1 MYKKV
6 EILLFEDN
14 PGDAGLIE
22 EMLEGFTDFQYEFK
36 TVQTLNEGLSLLKKN
51 RFDIILSD
59 LGLPD
64 SDGIDTF
71 LEIHSRNSR
80 IPIIILTGMNDE
92 NIGIEAVK
100 TGAQDYLVKGQVD
113 GRLLKRSIQY
123 SIERKKAE
131 ERVQNLANIVEYS
144 NDAIVTRSLDGFIT
158 SWNLGAEQIYGYPA
172 EEILGKPATVLM
184 PSVLVN
190 ESQKL
195 TEMIKQGEKIHQY
208 ETSRL
213 RKDGTVIDVSMTLSP
228 VFDIF
233 GELMAISVI
242 ARDITESKK
251 AEERLH
257 NSEERYRIVTEQTGQ
272 LIYEHDVEENKIY
285 WAGTIEEITGYTQ
298 EELLDTGIELWINN
312 VHPEDQKKVWNQKIN
327 GCSHDLRNTESKRN
341 FHLEYRFRRKDGE
354 YIHVE
359 DHGVCLQKGNYLT
372 NKVLGIMK
380 DITERKRIE
389 EELRKSEERF
399 RLALR
404 GSSIVM
410 FSQDLEL
417 RYTWVYNPAPGF
429 KIEDVLGKR
438 DYEIYQPEDA
448 EIFTAIK
455 RQVLASGTG
464 RRDEV
469 VTHRSASA
477 GGNLVHDMTTE
488 PLHDATGNI
497 IGVICVAM
505 DITEKKEAE
514 NFLKKIEEARKK
526 EIHHRI
532 KNNLQ
537 VISSL
542 LDLQAEKFA
551 VNEVYD
557 TPKVLAAFRDSQNR
571 VISMALIHEELY
583 GSKEVS
589 TLNFATYLQKLTEE
603 LFRCY
608 NVGASEVKMVLEIEE
623 NIFFDMDTAVPLGMI
638 VNELVSNSLKHAFPG
653 GKTGEIK
660 IKLSREISEKS
671 EDNGIEDSNEA
682 CKSTSYILVVSDNG
696 AGIPESISLEDSDT
710 LGIQLVTILVDQLDG
725 ELDLNRDSGTE
736 FTIKIT
742 VAEKK

>member
-1 MYKKV
+1 MDEKV

-22 EMLEGFTDFQYEFK
+22 EMLEEFADFQYEFK
-36 TVQTLNEGLSLLKKN
+36 TVQTLNEGLSFLKDN

-71 LEIHSRNSR
+71 LEIHARNSR

-92 NIGIEAVK
+92 KIGVEAVK
-100 TGAQDYLVKGQVD
+100 KGAQDYLVKGQVD

-131 ERVQNLANIVEYS
+131 ERVQNLANIVESS

-158 SWNLGAEQIYGYPA
+158 SWNLGAEQIYGYLA
-172 EEILGKPATVLM
+172 EEILGKPASVLM
-184 PSVLVN
+184 PSVLEN

-213 RKDGTVIDVSMTLSP
+213 RKDGTIIDVSMTLSP
-228 VFDIF
+228 VFDIS

-251 AEERLH
+251 AEEMLH
-257 NSEERYRIVTEQTGQ
+257 DSEERYRIVTEQTGQ
-272 LIYEHDVEENKIY
+272 LIYEHDIEENKIY

-298 EELLDTGIELWINN
+298 EELLNTGIELWINN
-312 VHPEDQKKVWNQKIN
+312 VHPEDQKKVWNQKIT
-327 GCSHDLRNTESKRN
+327 GCGHDVKNTENKRN

-359 DHGVCLQKGNYLT
+359 DHGICLQKGNYRT

-448 EIFTAIK
+448 ELFTSIK
-455 RQVLASGTG
+455 RQVLTSDTG

-469 VTHRSASA
+469 VTHRPASA
-477 GGNLVHDMTTE
+477 GGNMVHDMTTE
-488 PLHDATGNI
+488 PLHDSIGNI

-557 TPKVLAAFRDSQNR
+557 TSKVLAAFRDSQNR

-583 GSKEVS
+583 GSKEIS

-638 VNELVSNSLKHAFPG
+638 VNELVSNSLKHAFPDG
-653 GKTGEIK
+653 RTGEIK
-660 IKLSREISEKS
+660 IKLSREINEKS
-671 EDNGIEDSNEA
+671 EDGGIEDSNEA

-696 AGIPESISLEDSDT
+696 VGIPESINLEDTDT
-710 LGIQLVTILVDQLDG
+710 LGLQLVTILVDQLDG
-725 ELDLNRDSGTE
+725 ELELNRNSSTK

-742 VAEKK
+742 VADNK

>member
-1 MYKKV
+1 MDEKV

-22 EMLEGFTDFQYEFK
+22 EMLEEFADFQYEFK
-36 TVQTLNEGLSLLKKN
+36 TVQTLNEGLSLLKEN

-71 LEIHSRNSR
+71 LEIHARNSR

-92 NIGIEAVK
+92 KIGIEAVK
-100 TGAQDYLVKGQVD
+100 KGAQDYLVKGQVD

-131 ERVQNLANIVEYS
+131 ERVQNLANIVESS

-158 SWNLGAEQIYGYPA
+158 SWNLGAEQIYGYLA
-172 EEILGKPATVLM
+172 EEILGKPASILM
-184 PSVLVN
+184 PSVLEN

-213 RKDGTVIDVSMTLSP
+213 KKDGTIIDVSMTLSP
-228 VFDIF
+228 VFDIS

-272 LIYEHDVEENKIY
+272 LIYEHDIEENKIY
-285 WAGTIEEITGYTQ
+285 WAGTIKEITGYTQ
-298 EELLDTGIELWINN
+298 EELLNTGIKLWINN

-327 GCSHDLRNTESKRN
+327 GCVHDVKNTENKKN

-429 KIEDVLGKR
+429 KIEDVLGKC

-448 EIFTAIK
+448 ELFTAIK
-455 RQVLASGTG
+455 RQVLASDTG

-469 VTHRSASA
+469 ATHRPASA

-488 PLHDATGNI
+488 PLHDSTGNI

-557 TPKVLAAFRDSQNR
+557 TSKVLAAFRDSQNR

-608 NVGASEVKMVLEIEE
+608 NVGASEVKMVLDIEE

-638 VNELVSNSLKHAFPG
+638 VNELVSNSLKHAFPDR
-653 GKTGEIK
+653 KTGEIK
-660 IKLSREISEKS
+660 IKLSRKINEKS
-671 EDNGIEDSNEA
+671 EDSGIEDSNEA

-696 AGIPESISLEDSDT
+696 VGIPESISLEDSDT
-710 LGIQLVTILVDQLDG
+710 LGLQLVTILVDQLDG
-725 ELDLNRDSGTE
+725 ELDLDRDSSTK

-742 VAEKK
+742 VADNK